1 MDNSSFWQ
9 NYLNDKDDKND
20 ASYLVVEVDHVVL
33 DGDVALHVLHFSMN
47 DDDNLYD
54 DWMTK

>member
-1 MDNSSFWQ
+1 MDNSNFWQ

-47 DDDNLYD
+47 GDDN
-54 DWMTK
+54 